1 VNHPAAWH
9 PDPTGKH
16 DHRWWDGERWTEHV
30 ADAGQ
35 ASVDPLDVAP
45 SPPGGGDAGSGRG
58 ADATAGE
65 GGLTGGPA
73 GTDQGRGWQQPG
85 AEGQGWAGGDRGQ
98 GGPADDQGQGWASQ
112 GGQAS
117 PGGQPQGWQGGAT
130 SPGADQGAQG
140 WQGGQQDARGWQG
153 DQQGAQGWQGG
164 GGSGGGAPVWE
175 QGGGGSWQG
184 GGGTGTAGTDGV
196 AVAALIVGILALL
209 VSWIPVLGAIGG
221 IVALVLGLVARNRIK
236 KSGAGGNGMAV
247 TGIVTGAVSIAIN
260 IAIIAFFVIA
270 GGDFFDEVSTYVEC
284 VEETGDQAECQR
296 QLEEGLLE
304 R

>member
-35 ASVDPLDVAP
+35 ASVDPLDAAP

-58 ADATAGE
+58 ADPTAG
-65 GGLTGGPA
+65 GGGPTGGGGGPTGGAA
-73 GTDQGRGWQQPG
+73 GTDQ
-85 AEGQGWAGGDRGQ
+85 D
-98 GGPADDQGQGWASQ
+98 QGWASQ
-112 GGQAS
+112 GGQAW
-117 PGGQPQGWQGGAT
+117 PGGQPQGGQGGPTSPGGDQGAQGWQGGPT

-140 WQGGQQDARGWQG
+140 WQGGQQGTQGWQG
-153 DQQGAQGWQGG
+153 GQQGTQGWQGG
-164 GGSGGGAPVWE
+164 GGTGGGAPVWE

-184 GGGTGTAGTDGV
+184 GGGTANAGTDGV

-270 GGDFFDEVSTYVEC
+270 GGDFFSEVSTYVEC

-304 R
+304 RSDP